1 MIFQQLDTLAP
12 ENCVF
17 QQSLFCSFFDSW
29 RLVVEHDEV
38 EIQLILFQREG
49 KKHLL
54 IASASTKLISLV
66 SKATR
71 NSLISIT
78 ESNWGEY

>member
-1 MIFQQLDTLAP
+1 MELYVLGNQSQSVVEYRDVMFQQLDSLAL

-17 QQSLFCSFFDSW
+17 QQSLCCSLFASR
-29 RLVVEHDEV
+29 RLLVERDEV

-54 IASASTKLISLV
+54 IASASTKFI
-66 SKATR
+66 
-71 NSLISIT
+71 
-78 ESNWGEY
+78 